1 MKQKEITDFAEPRY
15 QRVTMSPRWL
25 QLYMCRKITRSYYFI
40 LFVRTRRMKDV
51 TRCIIIRLI
60 EQCVHYA
67 RDITMYRGCVR
78 EEREKTTAK
87 TRYIIDV
94 TTCITLS
101 YRHGNYVTDK
111 HTTCYQRE
119 EEAKDAKKYFR
130 NLVIFH
136 KTLRLDFSN

>member
-1 MKQKEITDFAEPRY
+1 MQEISQCTADALVGKEKRQLQKHAI
-15 QRVTMSPRWL
+15 V
-25 QLYMCRKITRSYYFI
+25 
-40 LFVRTRRMKDV
+40 
-51 TRCIIIRLI
+51 
-60 EQCVHYA
+60 
-67 RDITMYRGCVR
+67 
-78 EEREKTTAK
+78 
-87 TRYIIDV
+87 IDV

-136 KTLRLDFSN
+136 KTLRLDFSNQLYKNIYICKWELCRI